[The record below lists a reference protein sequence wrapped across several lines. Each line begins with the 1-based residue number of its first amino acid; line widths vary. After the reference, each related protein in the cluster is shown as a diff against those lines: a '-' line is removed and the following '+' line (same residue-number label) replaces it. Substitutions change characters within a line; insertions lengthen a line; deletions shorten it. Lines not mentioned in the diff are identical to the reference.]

1 MSERISSEER
11 NKSIVAD
18 VRTFKASFWNLRTG
32 EKRIE
37 MVTAEDKV
45 AALSIANAI
54 FAEEFEC
61 RGGYLF
67 AAFNEVF
74 GTRHIRPPRQR
85 ERRV

>member
-1 MSERISSEER
+1 M
-11 NKSIVAD
+11 
-18 VRTFKASFWNLRTG
+18 RTFKALFWNLRTG

-37 MVTAEDKV
+37 MVTAEDRG

-54 FAEEFEC
+54 FAEEFES

-67 AAFNEVF
+67 AGFNEVF

-85 ERRV
+85 QRHA